1 MSSGVAEGIRI
12 SAIACSVPNNSVA
25 NDHFVS
31 LLGTEQMAKFEKM
44 VGVVQRRLAPDGMT
58 TSSLAISAGRKL
70 IEDGSFRPDTIDAV
84 LFVSQTPDYVLP
96 ATACVVQSELGV
108 GKSAIAFD
116 INLGCSGF
124 TYGVFV
130 AASLLKMEGVSK
142 VLLCGGDVLSKIV
155 DPADAA
161 SAPLFGDAGFAA
173 VVERDVSAPPMR
185 YAMMTDG
192 SGHAAIECRRG
203 GFVSM
208 NGMDVFNFAINEVPD
223 LISREILTGGF
234 SPEEIDFLVLHQANL
249 YVLKQIALMT
259 GFPMSKVPVSINRYG
274 NTSSAS
280 IPLTLCDMASPSVTK
295 AKVLMCGFGVGLSW
309 GTLLVDFDFSVCHPI
324 VEL

>member
-173 VVERDVSAPPMR
+173 VVGVATIM
-185 YAMMTDG
+185 
-192 SGHAAIECRRG
+192 AAALAIVPITREVIYQIYNFRG
-203 GFVSM
+203 KLAD
-208 NGMDVFNFAINEVPD
+208 N
-223 LISREILTGGF
+223 LEI
-234 SPEEIDFLVLHQANL
+234 QANFL
-249 YVLKQIALMT
+249 ELNKTCVENNTMMDAKRR
-259 GFPMSKVPVSINRYG
+259 SKVIEKQTNIAKKLRKLSDTVRVKAASSILDTKRELKKDN
-274 NTSSAS
+274 SHLS
-280 IPLTLCDMASPSVTK
+280 IDNIKDEISNSP
-295 AKVLMCGFGVGLSW
+295 FE
-309 GTLLVDFDFSVCHPI
+309 LL
-324 VEL
+324 